1 MLSARYI
8 LKFVGAILRYT
19 LERGRNPGHKM
30 KNTKVYLMSIDNVKD
45 PKTFISWQEFLPKE
59 RWEKTVRPVKEEDRK
74 TELAAWLLLYHAL
87 KEWGVPEE
95 RINVEGVYCYGEHG
109 KPMRSDG
116 EVYFNLSHSG
126 KYVLCS
132 ISETEIGCDIEK
144 VKEVKWKIAK
154 RFFSEKEYDFLEKLE
169 EQKKLIKQEKT
180 DRQEKTGKQQNIDK
194 QKEQEE
200 IEGNV
205 YTVEAAFTRFWV
217 LRESYVKKTG
227 EGLGVT
233 LEGLDFSDISAE
245 SVFQTRSKG
254 RKNGEFLKE
263 NFFEI
268 EYDGYCIAV
277 CEEKGS
283 KPEFIVYRL

>member
-1 MLSARYI
+1 MLSARWI
-8 LKFVGAILRYT
+8 LKFAGVILRHT
-19 LERGRNPGHKM
+19 LEGRRNPGHKM

-59 RWEKTVRPVKEEDRK
+59 RWEKTVRPIKEEDRK

-87 KEWGVPEE
+87 KEWRVPEE
-95 RINVEGVYCYGEHG
+95 RINVEGAYCYGENG
-109 KPMRSDG
+109 KPMRSNG

-132 ISETEIGCDIEK
+132 VSETEIGCDIEK

-154 RFFSEKEYDFLEKLE
+154 RFFSEKEYNLLERLKR
-169 EQKKLIKQEKT
+169 KKKAGKQE
-180 DRQEKTGKQQNIDK
+180 EKT
-194 QKEQEE
+194 KESEQ
-200 IEGNV
+200 IAGQI
-205 YTVEAAFTRFWV
+205 FTRFWV

-227 EGLGVT
+227 EGLGIA
-233 LEGLDFSDISAE
+233 LEGLDFSDI
-245 SVFQTRSKG
+245 FQTCSKG
-254 RKNGEFLKE
+254 KKNGEFLAE
-263 NFFEI
+263 TFFEI

-283 KPEFIVYRL
+283 KPEFIVC

>member
-1 MLSARYI
+1 MLSARWI
-8 LKFVGAILRYT
+8 LKFAGVILRHT
-19 LERGRNPGHKM
+19 LEGRRNPGHKM

-59 RWEKTVRPVKEEDRK
+59 RWEKTVRPIKEEDRK

-87 KEWGVPEE
+87 KEWRVPEE
-95 RINVEGVYCYGEHG
+95 RINVKGAYCYGEHG
-109 KPMRSDG
+109 KPMRSNE

-132 ISETEIGCDIEK
+132 VSETEIGCDIEK

-154 RFFSEKEYDFLEKLE
+154 RFFSEEEYNLLERLE
-169 EQKKLIKQEKT
+169 RKKKAGKQE
-180 DRQEKTGKQQNIDK
+180 EKT
-194 QKEQEE
+194 KESEQ
-200 IEGNV
+200 IAGQI
-205 YTVEAAFTRFWV
+205 FTRFWV

-227 EGLGVT
+227 EGLGIA
-233 LEGLDFSDISAE
+233 LEGLDFSDI
-245 SVFQTRSKG
+245 FQTCSKG
-254 RKNGEFLKE
+254 KKNGEFLAE
-263 NFFEI
+263 TFFEI

-283 KPEFIVYRL
+283 KPEFIVC